1 MAVVVANDPN
11 FTEMSSCHFYNSLE
25 NKCNEVS
32 DLEFN
37 FSFFVFCVKFVG
49 AKGCSGNKKN
59 PKKFYSVTFSIINS
73 LMTAASKD

>member
-1 MAVVVANDPN
+1 MALVVANDPN

-37 FSFFVFCVKFVG
+37 FFVG
-49 AKGCSGNKKN
+49 AKGCSGNK
-59 PKKFYSVTFSIINS
+59 KKFYSVTFSIINS
-73 LMTAASKD
+73 LMCAASRD

>member
-1 MAVVVANDPN
+1 MALVVAKDPN

-37 FSFFVFCVKFVG
+37 FSFFVCCVKFVG
-49 AKGCSGNKKN
+49 AKGCSGNKKKN
-59 PKKFYSVTFSIINS
+59 KKILFSN
-73 LMTAASKD
+73 LFNYKLVNVCC

>member
-1 MAVVVANDPN
+1 MALVVAKDPN

-37 FSFFVFCVKFVG
+37 FSFLFV
-49 AKGCSGNKKN
+49 ALNSSGQKVVAATKKKT
-59 PKKFYSVTFSIINS
+59 KKFYSVTFSIINS
-73 LMTAASKD
+73 LMCAASKD